1 MKVFFSIVIFLF
13 NLGISF
19 SQEIKYSE
27 DSSGKIVAK
36 DQYGNI
42 IATGAL
48 NYAGN
53 FVWKDNSG
61 NVLKTE
67 SISYD
72 GKIIIKDSYGN
83 MISSIKTDYAGN
95 QVEKDQ
101 YGNVLYTY
109 STNYVG
115 DIIQKDKYGNK
126 VATIKSNSNG
136 NIVVKTNNQLN
147 NGNYSNPTVFI
158 PSSQNYYKID
168 SATASALGYALGTT
182 LTGFSLYVGFNDGYN
197 FGFNSW
203 HGHKAYW
210 GFHYGSKSIKD
221 SQYGNNTRTEMGA
234 NFGFFLS
241 KNKKIVFKSS
251 WGITD
256 LYHDD
261 YEAFPQPNPQQT
273 YAQWEAEYNKWNAI
287 EYDKLYY
294 KIGLQFPL
302 GKKPGYGLA
311 PEIYIASYG
320 IGFGLEY
327 IFNIKNAK
335 YNN

>member
-1 MKVFFSIVIFLF
+1 MNRIVSIVFFLF
-13 NLGISF
+13 YMVFGF

-42 IATGAL
+42 IASGSS

-53 FVWKDNSG
+53 FVWKDSNG
-61 NVLKTE
+61 NVIKTE
-67 SISYD
+67 SKNYD
-72 GKIIIKDSYGN
+72 GKIIVKDSYGN
-83 MISSIKTDYAGN
+83 IISTRKTDYAGN

-109 STNYVG
+109 STNYIG
-115 DIIQKDKYGNK
+115 DIVQKDKYGNK
-126 VATIKSNSNG
+126 IATIKTNSSG
-136 NIVVKTNNQLN
+136 NIVVKPTNQIT
-147 NGNYSNPTVFI
+147 NGSYSNPSIYI
-158 PSSQNYYKID
+158 PPTQNYYKID
-168 SATASALGYALGTT
+168 PATASAIGYALGKTF
-182 LTGFSLYVGFNDGYN
+182 TGISLYVGFNDGYN

-203 HGHKAYW
+203 HSHKVYW

-221 SQYGNNTRTEMGA
+221 SQYGDNTRTEMGA

-251 WGITD
+251 WGVTD

-261 YEAFPQPNPQQT
+261 YGVFPDPNSQQSFE
-273 YAQWEAEYNKWNAI
+273 QWEIEYDKWNSI
-287 EYDKLYY
+287 QYDKLYY

-302 GKKPGYGLA
+302 GKKPGCGLA
-311 PEIYIASYG
+311 PEIYVANYG
-320 IGFGLEY
+320 VGFGLEY
-327 IFNIKNAK
+327 IFNVRNAS
-335 YNN
+335 YE